1 MSSTGF
7 CFFREAATLCLPGNA
22 SHQVIH
28 RPIKVIHRPMSAAES
43 SSLPESLYAADGVQ
57 ALDRCAIE
65 EFGVPGFEL
74 MQRAARSGFRQLMRH
89 WPDASAVLVLC
100 GAGNNGG
107 DGYLVAAAA
116 HRQGLTVRCL
126 AVADPAKLKGDA
138 RKAYDTAR
146 DVGLNVEELEA
157 LGEGE
162 LGNALAE
169 ADVVVDAMLGT
180 GITGALRSPFDQV
193 VATLN
198 ASGCPVLAID
208 VPSGLNASTGWIE
221 SDAVKAGA
229 TVTFIGLKAGLMTGK
244 GPDVAGDVM
253 FDDLGVPEDIY
264 GRVDPVAS
272 RVDWNGVA
280 AKLPVRR
287 RGAHKGD
294 CGHLLVVAGE
304 RGFGGAA
311 LLAAEAAARTGAGLV
326 TLATRPEHV
335 SPALARCP
343 SLLVHGLTHGNEL
356 DALLEAADGVV
367 FGPGAGQ
374 GAWGQQ
380 MLQRIM
386 AFDGPVLMDADGLN
400 MLSCRAPGVHDNWI
414 LTPHPGEAARL
425 LGVEN
430 KVVNSDR
437 LDAVLQL
444 QQRYGGVV
452 LLKGAGTLVY
462 ADDMTVPV
470 VVQGGNPGMATG
482 GMGDVLS
489 GIIGSLAVQGLAP
502 SEAAVIGASLHAEA
516 ADRAALDKG
525 FMGLLPM
532 DVTDRV
538 PQVLG
543 EAEGVLIPLGFR

>member
-7 CFFREAATLCLPGNA
+7 CFFREAA
-22 SHQVIH
+22 
-28 RPIKVIHRPMSAAES
+28 RPYLSGYAGPRVIHRPMSVAES

-74 MQRAARSGFRQLMRH
+74 MQRAARSGFRQLVRH
-89 WPDASAVLVLC
+89 WPDATSALVLC

-116 HRQGLTVRCL
+116 YRQGLQVRCV
-126 AVADPAKLKGDA
+126 AIADPAKLKGDA
-138 RKAYDTAR
+138 LKAYETAR
-146 DVGLNVEELEA
+146 DAGLDVENYDA
-157 LGEGE
+157 LGESSLTDGF
-162 LGNALAE
+162 AE

-180 GITGALRSPFDQV
+180 GITGALRAPFDQV
-193 VATLN
+193 VAQLN
-198 ASGCPVLAID
+198 ASGCPVLSID
-208 VPSGLNASTGWIE
+208 VPSGLDASTGWIE
-221 SDAVKAGA
+221 SDAVRAGA
-229 TVTFIGLKAGLMTGK
+229 TATFIGLKVGLVTGK
-244 GPDVAGDVM
+244 GPDVSGDVI
-253 FDDLGVPEDIY
+253 FDDLGVPEEIY
-264 GRVDPVAS
+264 QRVAPAAS
-272 RVDWNGVA
+272 RVDWNRVA
-280 AKLPVRR
+280 SRLPTRR

-294 CGHLLVVAGE
+294 CGHLLVIAGE

-326 TLATRPEHV
+326 TLATRPEHI

-343 SLLVHGLTHGNEL
+343 SLLVHGLTHSNEL
-356 DALLEAADGVV
+356 DVFLEAADGIV
-367 FGPGAGQ
+367 FGPGSGQ

-400 MLSCRAPGVHDNWI
+400 MLSSRAPGRHDNWI

-430 KVVNSDR
+430 KVVNNDR
-437 LDAVLQL
+437 LGAIQQM

-462 ADDMTVPV
+462 AKDMAAPV

-489 GIIGSLAVQGLAP
+489 GIIGSLAVQGMAP

-532 DVTDRV
+532 DVTDRI

>member
-1 MSSTGF
+1 
-7 CFFREAATLCLPGNA
+7 
-22 SHQVIH
+22 
-28 RPIKVIHRPMSAAES
+28 MSAAES
-43 SSLPESLYAADGVQ
+43 SSLPESLYTADGVQ
-57 ALDRCAIE
+57 ALDRCAID

-74 MQRAARSGFRQLMRH
+74 MQRAARSGFRQLARH
-89 WPDASAVLVLC
+89 WPNAKTVLVLC

-116 HRQGLTVRCL
+116 CRQGLEVRCV

-138 RKAYDTAR
+138 LTAYETAQ
-146 DVGLNVEELEA
+146 DIGLDIEQYET
-157 LGEGE
+157 LGESD
-162 LGNALAE
+162 LTDRLAA
-169 ADVVVDAMLGT
+169 ADVVVDALLGT
-180 GITGALRSPFDQV
+180 GITGALRQPFDRVIAQ
-193 VATLN
+193 LN
-198 ASGCPVLAID
+198 ASGRPVLAID

-221 SDAVKAGA
+221 SDAVKAGV
-229 TVTFIGLKAGLMTGK
+229 TVTFIGLKAGLLTGK
-244 GPDVAGDVM
+244 GPDVSGDVI
-253 FDDLGVPEDIY
+253 FDVLGVPGEIAS
-264 GRVDPVAS
+264 RVDPVAR
-272 RVDWNGVA
+272 RVDWNAVA
-280 AKLPVRR
+280 SRLPVRS
-287 RGAHKGD
+287 RGAHKGH
-294 CGHLLVVAGE
+294 CGHVLVVAGE

-311 LLAAEAAARTGAGLV
+311 LLTAEAAARTGAGLV

-335 SPALARCP
+335 APALARCP

-356 DALLEAADGVV
+356 EALLQAADGVV

-386 AFDGPVLMDADGLN
+386 DFDGPVLMDADGLN
-400 MLSCRAPGVHDNWI
+400 MLSSRAPGRHDNWI

-430 KVVNSDR
+430 KAVNSDR
-437 LDAVLQL
+437 LGAIQ
-444 QQRYGGVV
+444 QMEQRYGGVV

-462 ADDMTVPV
+462 AADMGAPV
-470 VVQGGNPGMATG
+470 LVQGGNPGMATG

-489 GIIGSLAVQGLAP
+489 GIIGSLAVQGIAP

-532 DVTDRV
+532 DVIDRI

-543 EAEGVLIPLGFR
+543 EAEGVLIPLGYR